1 MSSRENMNILLIGSG
16 GREHALAYRIAQSK
30 RLNKLYIATGNA
42 GTSEVGDNIALD
54 VENHSRVIEFC
65 KEKNIDLVIVGPEV
79 PLVAGIADDLR
90 EANILTFGPSKAA
103 SELEGSKI
111 FTKKLC
117 KEMNIPTAYYAEFSA
132 ELPAL
137 EYVRKQGAPIVIKAD
152 GLAAGKGVV
161 VALSLEQAEQAIR
174 DCFSGAFG
182 KAGEKLIIEEFL
194 DGEEVSIF
202 AISDGNNF
210 ITLASAQDHKR
221 VFDGDKGPNT
231 GGMGAYSPAPMVD
244 DALLAKIEKQ
254 IIAPTILGMKQRG
267 TPFSGVLFAGLMIKD
282 NQPKL
287 IEHNVRFGDPECQT
301 LMMRLKSDLLD
312 LLEASARGAISNV
325 KTQWHKQVALCVVM
339 AANGY
344 PSSYQKGD
352 KINGLENIDD
362 ENVKIFHAGTKKQGD
377 EIVANG
383 GRVLNITAMGDSVK
397 QAQTKAY
404 QAIKKIDWRNGF
416 YRTDIG
422 YKAILSEQKN

>member
-1 MSSRENMNILLIGSG
+1 MNILLIGSG
-16 GREHALAYRIAQSK
+16 GREHALAYKIAQSK

-54 VENHSRVIEFC
+54 VENHQKVIEFC
-65 KEKNIDLVIVGPEV
+65 KDKNIGLVIVGPEM

-90 EANILTFGPSKAA
+90 AANILTFGPSKAA

-117 KEMNIPTAYYAEFSA
+117 NEMNIPTAYYAEFSD

-137 EYVRKQGAPIVIKAD
+137 EYVREQGAPIVIKAD

-182 KAGEKLIIEEFL
+182 AAGEKLVIEEFL

-202 AISDGNNF
+202 AICDGENF

-221 VFDGDKGPNT
+221 AFDGDKGPNT

-244 DALLAKIEKQ
+244 NALLTKIEKQ

-312 LLEASARGAISNV
+312 LLEASAKGDISNV
-325 KTQWHKQVALCVVM
+325 KPQWHEQVALCVVM

-344 PSSYQKGD
+344 PSSYQKGT
-352 KINGLENIDD
+352 IISGLENIDD

-377 EIVANG
+377 KILANG

-397 QAQTKAY
+397 QAQTTAY
-404 QAIKKIDWRNGF
+404 QAIKKINWQSGF

-422 YKAILSEQKN
+422 YKAILSEQNN